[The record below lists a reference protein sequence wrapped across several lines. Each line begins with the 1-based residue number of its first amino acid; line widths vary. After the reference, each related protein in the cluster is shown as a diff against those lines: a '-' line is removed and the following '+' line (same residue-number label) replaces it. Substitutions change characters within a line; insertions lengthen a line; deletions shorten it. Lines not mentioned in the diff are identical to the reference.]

1 MYTSALRYNGIDHGS
16 GALTRYSD
24 FIETPFMLKYWIGFN
39 LVSGIGSKRLRALL
53 HAFGDVKAAWNASE
67 EELMAIGLDQ
77 RSIRNLLDARA
88 RLDLDAELA
97 KAEAANVRVLV
108 WDDPDYPSN
117 LKRIDSAPPLLYLRG
132 ELRPEDEWAVAVVGT
147 RRATDYDK
155 EVTRKLVTE
164 LARAGVT
171 VVSGLARGV
180 DAAAHRAALDE
191 GGRTIAVLGNGLDR
205 VYPPEHL
212 DLARAIVEQGALISE
227 QPLGMRPD
235 ARNFPARNRIISGL
249 SLGVLVVACPWN
261 SGAIIT
267 ARQALEQG
275 REVFAIPGGILSRNS
290 EGPNRLLKEGAT
302 PVTEANDI
310 LEALNLTRAAQ
321 YVDARLTLPED
332 PLEAQLLDLLSAEP
346 RHVDEIR
353 REAGLPVNQVSS
365 ALAMMELKGM
375 VRSVG
380 GMKYVLAR
388 EPGPVYKIE

>member
-1 MYTSALRYNGIDHGS
+1 LRYNGIDHGS

>member
-1 MYTSALRYNGIDHGS
+1 
-16 GALTRYSD
+16 
-24 FIETPFMLKYWIGFN
+24 MLKYWIGFN

-321 YVDARLTLPED
+321 YMDARLTLPED